1 MSSVVSGACVAILA
15 TLIMPMMTARWMIKV
30 MLTVILMKLISWHD
44 VMILL

>member
-1 MSSVVSGACVAILA
+1 MVSEACVAILA
-15 TLIMPMMTARWMIKV
+15 TLIMAMMTARWMIKV